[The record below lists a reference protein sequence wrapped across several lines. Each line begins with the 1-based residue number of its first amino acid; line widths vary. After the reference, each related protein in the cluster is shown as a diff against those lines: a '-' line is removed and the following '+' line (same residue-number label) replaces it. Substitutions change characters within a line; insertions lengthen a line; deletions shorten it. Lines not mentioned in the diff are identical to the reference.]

1 MLELAVLGLLKER
14 AMHGYELK
22 RQLGQRLGI
31 FWSVSFG
38 SLYPTLKKLHRRRLV
53 EKILDPEET
62 TRRRQVYRITPEG
75 EREFLELIADGAHT
89 AWEEDKF
96 PLRMAFFRYLKPEV
110 RIRVLE
116 RRRAYLEE
124 KLSEGRASLKRA
136 RGSRPD
142 YYTLSLMRHG
152 MDVCQADL
160 HWIDELIAAERAGFE
175 PGQSFPYADDLE
187 SPEPEASAA
196 EPDPE
201 PEPDALPTRTV

>member
-1 MLELAVLGLLKER
+1 
-14 AMHGYELK
+14 MHGYELK
-22 RQLGQRLGI
+22 RQLSQRLGI

-62 TRRRQVYRITPEG
+62 PRRRQVYRITPAG
-75 EREFLELIADGAHT
+75 EQEFFELIAEGAHS

-96 PLRMAFFRYLKPEV
+96 PLRMAFFRYLKPEI

-124 KLSEGRASLKRA
+124 KLSEGRDSLKRV
-136 RGSRPD
+136 RGPD

-152 MDVCQADL
+152 VDVAQADL
-160 HWIDELIAAERAGFE
+160 RWIDELIAAERAGISPRSS
-175 PGQSFPYADDLE
+175 PGVRARA
-187 SPEPEASAA
+187 SPRARQA
-196 EPDPE
+196 
-201 PEPDALPTRTV
+201 R